1 MILCLPELLLFGL
14 WFLTFSRHLA
24 PTDAK
29 IHSKSLVGLLN
40 DASQY
45 HGKKNA
51 CDFKVINTDKCTY
64 IYVPT

>member
-45 HGKKNA
+45 HGKKML
-51 CDFKVINTDKCTY
+51 VILK
-64 IYVPT
+64 